1 MHENKLVRLIIEQ
14 IQKDRETMSKQK
26 QEPCPAPFQG
36 TAGHDR

>member
-14 IQKDRETMSKQK
+14 IQKDSETFSKPK
-26 QEPCPAPFQG
+26 QESCPTPFQE